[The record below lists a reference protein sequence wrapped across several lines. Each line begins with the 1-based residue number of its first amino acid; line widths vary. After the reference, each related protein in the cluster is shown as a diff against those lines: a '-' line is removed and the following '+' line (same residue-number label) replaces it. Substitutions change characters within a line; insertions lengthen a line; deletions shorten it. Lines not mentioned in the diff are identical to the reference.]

1 MDGVLTRAKREV
13 DLIGIVQRYGVR
25 LKRAGAR
32 SFSGLCPFHTE
43 NNASFHVYV
52 DEARYWCYGCEAGGD
67 VSDFVA
73 ASRGIS
79 LVAAAESLLG
89 GDAGPPPELRRRAV
103 ESRRRRRPRV
113 DGELLT
119 AAMDLYIDDLEAG
132 ADYLASRGM
141 DLAAAG
147 RLGIGYARGYGLVE
161 GLGER
166 GFSRRRVQASPL
178 ILKDGDRAGE
188 ERFARMVVVADR
200 GRDGRV
206 RWMQGRGVEGKV
218 FTNLPYPSPLLG
230 IEDLPDDQRWV
241 VFVEGLF
248 DYLTLLRW
256 GFPAVG
262 AFANVRRCVEG
273 SRRFEEVALA
283 MDADEAGC
291 VASLAM
297 RDALVA
303 DGRRVRTVE
312 LPGGIG
318 DIGDMGL
325 LADGRK
331 IFLSVLEASDAWG
344 PGA

>member
-1 MDGVLTRAKREV
+1 M
-13 DLIGIVQRYGVR
+13 
-25 LKRAGAR
+25 
-32 SFSGLCPFHTE
+32 
-43 NNASFHVYV
+43 
-52 DEARYWCYGCEAGGD
+52 
-67 VSDFVA
+67 
-73 ASRGIS
+73 
-79 LVAAAESLLG
+79 
-89 GDAGPPPELRRRAV
+89 
-103 ESRRRRRPRV
+103 

-119 AAMDLYIDDLEAG
+119 AAMDLYMDDVAEG

-141 DLAAAG
+141 DLASAG
-147 RLGIGYARGYGLVE
+147 RVGVGYARGYGLVE
-161 GLGER
+161 SLEKR
-166 GFSRRRVQASPL
+166 GFERRRVLASPL

-188 ERFARMVVVADR
+188 ERFVRMVVVADR

-230 IEDLPDDQRWV
+230 VEDLPDDQRWA
-241 VFVEGLF
+241 VFAEGMF

-283 MDADEAGC
+283 MDADEAGRA
-291 VASLAM
+291 ASLAM

-312 LPGGIG
+312 LPGNVG
-318 DIGDMGL
+318 DIGDMGPL
-325 LADGRK
+325 VGGREM
-331 IFLSVLEASDAWG
+331 FLSALEASDAWG
-344 PGA
+344 AGA